1 MANKTDFKKIILKAD
16 MSTDG
21 DFGFRLMPNCM
32 AFDGNEDYTINWEY
46 YPTYYDTNETVIE
59 NVVKQL
65 KFISSSLSEQIHG
78 RDYVVERIVE
88 CLTKE
93 FSKAIELM
101 ENTTKTDRINE
112 CMFSGNQEGYFD
124 FTIIRNNIDNPEKD
138 YTFVLRENTALTLAE
153 KMRIYGH
160 KNLDEHLNDC
170 WEMIDTL
177 WKENQSLRLNKE

>member
-1 MANKTDFKKIILKAD
+1 MYKSNFKKIILKVD

-32 AFDGNEDYTINWEY
+32 SYDGNEGYAINWVY
-46 YPTYYDTNETVIE
+46 YPSYYNTDEDVIQGVTEHLEFVLNTLNEYIYGRNYVTDR
-59 NVVKQL
+59 VK
-65 KFISSSLSEQIHG
+65 EA
-78 RDYVVERIVE
+78 
-88 CLTKE
+88 LTKSLE
-93 FSKAIELM
+93 KAIELTKT
-101 ENTTKTDRINE
+101 TTKSDRINE
-112 CMFSGNQEGYFD
+112 CIFSGNQEGYFD

-153 KMRIYGH
+153 KMRIYRH

-177 WKENQSLRLNKE
+177 WKENQNLRLNKE